1 MDIHDNKVAGLQP
14 RLCFSQQ
21 PLLFADNEL
30 LDPVKNAWRS
40 FHREKCFCDS
50 TEFVVQVDNCL
61 YLIGDSEYEAYEQVR
76 KELIK

>member
-21 PLLFADNEL
+21 PVLFTHHEV

-40 FHREKCFCDS
+40 FHDGNYLYDV
-50 TEFVVQVDNCL
+50 TEFAVQVDNCL
-61 YLIGDSEYEAYEQVR
+61 YLFGDPSWEVK
-76 KELIK
+76 KEN